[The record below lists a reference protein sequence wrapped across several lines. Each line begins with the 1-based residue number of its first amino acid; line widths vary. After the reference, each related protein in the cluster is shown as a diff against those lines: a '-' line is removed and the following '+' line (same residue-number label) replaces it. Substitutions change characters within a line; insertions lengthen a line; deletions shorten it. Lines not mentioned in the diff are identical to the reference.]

1 MLHLGIGKAE
11 SKSQEMISKHCT
23 VQNYLDSIKDAKEV
37 LTDPNKDLTA
47 AEIRL
52 GMGKNKKVLN
62 KKEKQDEKIL
72 LGNLYKDKEFL
83 R

>member
-1 MLHLGIGKAE
+1 MSIGKAE

>member
-1 MLHLGIGKAE
+1 MV
-11 SKSQEMISKHCT
+11 SKHST
-23 VQNYLDSIKDAKEV
+23 VESFLDSIKDAKEV
-37 LTDPNKDLTA
+37 LTDPNKDLTL

-52 GMGKNKKVLN
+52 GMGKDKKILN

-83 R
+83 RYLNF